1 MNWVLFCR
9 FVIFPD
15 GSLYVFL
22 IGTVALEILSLVMF
36 ISFLFGKH
44 SKFPPWYLQHP
55 IPSPL
60 HPALAPVCTWS
71 FVKTHWHNPVSANV
85 IWDGA
90 QTEAKG
96 HLSNQG
102 NAIQL
107 RRSFPSLCRGVAL
120 RIIMSEHSLDQMVAW
135 LWEEDSGD
143 KQQLSSPGA
152 SCLFK

>member
-1 MNWVLFCR
+1 M
-9 FVIFPD
+9 
-15 GSLYVFL
+15 
-22 IGTVALEILSLVMF
+22 
-36 ISFLFGKH
+36 
-44 SKFPPWYLQHP
+44 
-55 IPSPL
+55 
-60 HPALAPVCTWS
+60 
-71 FVKTHWHNPVSANV
+71 SANV

-90 QTEAKG
+90 QTEEKG

-102 NAIQL
+102 NAIQR